1 MSCESCEVR
10 DSVSG
15 LTSSPR
21 TFLYGCRIKGKKIG
35 IYDKNMSTIIK
46 QIYAISDHNKRTRA
60 TLTWSVRTQ
69 LFGYNLGSRKTL
81 KTLQEAFS
89 FTRITGLNNYHPQLF
104 LYDKRRKEN
113 WCSFPSYTPCF
124 INRVLQR

>member
-46 QIYAISDHNKRTRA
+46 QIYAISYHNKRTRA

-69 LFGYNLGSRKTL
+69 LFGYNLGDRIEKNL
-81 KTLQEAFS
+81 ENI
-89 FTRITGLNNYHPQLF
+89 TRGVSLHEDNRAEQLSSPTIS
-104 LYDKRRKEN
+104 L
-113 WCSFPSYTPCF
+113 
-124 INRVLQR
+124 

>member
-1 MSCESCEVR
+1 MIPCCESGTQRASTGLEVFLVLCRASEVR

-46 QIYAISDHNKRTRA
+46 QIYAISYHNKRTRA

-69 LFGYNLGSRKTL
+69 LFGYNLGD
-81 KTLQEAFS
+81 
-89 FTRITGLNNYHPQLF
+89 RI
-104 LYDKRRKEN
+104 
-113 WCSFPSYTPCF
+113 
-124 INRVLQR
+124 

>member
-21 TFLYGCRIKGKKIG
+21 TFLYGCRIKGKKIA

-46 QIYAISDHNKRTRA
+46 QIYAISYHNKRTRA

-69 LFGYNLGSRKTL
+69 LFGYNLGD
-81 KTLQEAFS
+81 
-89 FTRITGLNNYHPQLF
+89 RI
-104 LYDKRRKEN
+104 
-113 WCSFPSYTPCF
+113 
-124 INRVLQR
+124 